1 MRKLAAVL
9 VAVLSGLVGSILTGA
24 PADAATGDV
33 TVFSTELQ
41 PLDVYHDPV
50 GCVKLPPAAHV
61 LINQSSGDVRIYGD
75 PLCLTPD
82 LTVHPGFGSHV
93 ASGSG
98 SFSA

>member
-1 MRKLAAVL
+1 MRRLATVL
-9 VAVLSGLVGSILTGA
+9 VAVVSGLAVSILTGI
-24 PADAATGDV
+24 PAQATTGDV

-50 GCVKLPPAAHV
+50 GCLKLPPAAHV
-61 LINQSSGDVRIYGD
+61 LVNQSSGDVQVYLD
-75 PLCLTPD
+75 PLCLTPS

-93 ASGSG
+93 APGSG